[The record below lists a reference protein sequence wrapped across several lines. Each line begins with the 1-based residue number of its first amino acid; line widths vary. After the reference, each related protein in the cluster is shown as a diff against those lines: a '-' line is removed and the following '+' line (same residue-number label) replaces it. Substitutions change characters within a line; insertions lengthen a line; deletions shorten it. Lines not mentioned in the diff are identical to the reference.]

1 MAKADNG
8 VHARS
13 VKRWLDCQRWETTI
27 HASQEGVEAERKT
40 EERKKGGKKETA
52 RERETHIHTHT
63 ERERERQ
70 REETARE
77 NERETE
83 RERERNR
90 ERKRQRD
97 REQRKTE
104 ESER

>member
-63 ERERERQ
+63 ERERE
-70 REETARE
+70 TARRDSE
-77 NERETE
+77 
-83 RERERNR
+83 R
-90 ERKRQRD
+90 ERKRD
-97 REQRKTE
+97 RKRERKK
-104 ESER
+104 